1 MDVKGVMAAISF
13 DGDWVTITKK
23 ELGQQDRHHR
33 ISVRDITGVTF
44 SPASRLFHG
53 YIQLLVPGSSPA
65 AERKGFLLG
74 GRPPRSDRNSLSIV
88 HKHNDQAA
96 KIVAAIEEARVRL
109 SP

>member
-33 ISVRDITGVTF
+33 ISVRDITGTTF
-44 SPASRLFHG
+44 KPGSWLFHG
-53 YIQLLVPGSSPA
+53 YIQLLVAGSLPA
-65 AERKGFLLG
+65 CETRGFFG
-74 GRPPRSDRNSLSIV
+74 GRPPRSDRNSLSIS
-88 HKHNDQAA
+88 HKRNDEAK